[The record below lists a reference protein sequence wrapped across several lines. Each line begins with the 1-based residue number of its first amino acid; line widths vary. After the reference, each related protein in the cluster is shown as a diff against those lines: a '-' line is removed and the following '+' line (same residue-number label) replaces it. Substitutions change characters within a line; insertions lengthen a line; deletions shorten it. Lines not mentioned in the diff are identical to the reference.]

1 MKSGKKLLFIVHD
14 AANNKIK
21 FIYKEGIKMGGNW
34 EKTFDPLYEFKKI
47 INKIYRTEPEN
58 SLHGLLVKGETM
70 SKSSNGTPDVWESDF
85 SLVGLV
91 GIYND
96 GGIFEW
102 EEVEDFESGETYRL
116 SKLTSVPI
124 ALGLSLP
131 VNT

>member
-1 MKSGKKLLFIVHD
+1 MKKGKKLLFIVRD
-14 AANNKIK
+14 NANNKIK
-21 FIYKEGIKMGGNW
+21 FIYREGIKMGGNW

-47 INKIYRTEPEN
+47 INQIYRTEPEN
-58 SLHGLLVKGETM
+58 SLHGLLVKG
-70 SKSSNGTPDVWESDF
+70 SDGTPDVWESDF
-85 SLVGLV
+85 SLAGLV

-102 EEVEDFESGETYRL
+102 EELEDFESGETYRL